1 MKESN
6 TESSNILHYYQLHKE
21 SMMDF
26 HCSMATA
33 FEHCYI
39 DAIESLMT
47 LGRITTPRGMETK
60 ELISYMIGFENSRKR
75 LIFNPERKVN
85 LAFMLAECLW
95 IMNGREDVE
104 MITFYNSKLKQ
115 FSDNGIDFHGA
126 YGPRLRRLQDANH
139 ATIDQFQLVIDK
151 LKEDPDSRQAV
162 CNIFYAGRDYVKT
175 KDVPCT
181 MTFQFFIRCNKLEM
195 TASMR
200 SNDVCLGLSTD
211 GHNFST
217 IQELIASELGIEPG
231 WYYHI
236 DGSLHIY
243 KKDYEWAQKILNNR
257 HRKVGEIL
265 EMPPMPPNSLQ
276 YIKIIG
282 GLEEMIRDNN
292 DCSLIHTVPDYWQ
305 KWLLVFAC
313 YKSLKE
319 NRLDEATAHN
329 ESIGQDHPFYIF
341 MKRSIDRKLAKQT
354 GEYE

>member
-1 MKESN
+1 
-6 TESSNILHYYQLHKE
+6 
-21 SMMDF
+21 
-26 HCSMATA
+26 
-33 FEHCYI
+33 
-39 DAIESLMT
+39 
-47 LGRITTPRGMETK
+47 
-60 ELISYMIGFENSRKR
+60 
-75 LIFNPERKVN
+75 
-85 LAFMLAECLW
+85 
-95 IMNGREDVE
+95 
-104 MITFYNSKLKQ
+104 
-115 FSDNGIDFHGA
+115 
-126 YGPRLRRLQDANH
+126 
-139 ATIDQFQLVIDK
+139 
-151 LKEDPDSRQAV
+151 
-162 CNIFYAGRDYVKT
+162 
-175 KDVPCT
+175 
-181 MTFQFFIRCNKLEM
+181 M